1 MIIIC
6 NNILLPTTGQVNVM
20 ELQPEA
26 DRHPPA
32 RLEMLSETE
41 QMVLRSLRRW
51 VAGFSDSNPDHW
63 RIVWTEFAGRMGP
76 RHGREAL
83 GGLEAL
89 VRVIWSHARQAVR
102 CHRPCCSLI
111 EADEHRILA
120 FLAACQFGAWPM
132 ARLLADSLVSADGV
146 GNLLQAGSRL
156 GKALLQAGRRLPRRH
171 REDVEAETA
180 LAIARPASAL
190 IH

>member
-6 NNILLPTTGQVNVM
+6 NNIFLLTIRQVNAM
-20 ELQPEA
+20 DLQPEP
-26 DRHPPA
+26 DRHTPA
-32 RLEMLSETE
+32 RLEMLSKTE
-41 QMVLRSLRRW
+41 QLVLRGLRRW

-76 RHGREAL
+76 RAGREAL

-89 VRVIWSHARQAVR
+89 VRVVCSHARRTVR
-102 CHRPCCSLI
+102 CHRPCCGFV

-120 FLAACQFGAWPM
+120 FLSACQAGAWPD
-132 ARLLADSLVSADGV
+132 ARMLADTLIAADGV
-146 GNLLQAGSRL
+146 GDLLQAGSRL
-156 GKALLQAGRRLPRRH
+156 AHALLQAGRRLPQRH
-171 REDVEAETA
+171 RDDADAETA
-180 LAIARPASAL
+180 LVIAPAASAL